1 MSEQTTYPKKEKE
14 KKPSLRLGFT
24 QDRDKTRKQHFI
36 FPSRKQPSANGQQ
49 IEANRREHS
58 TAHHQAQA
66 QTQQKE
72 EETNKKKRNI

>member
-36 FPSRKQPSANGQQ
+36 FLRENNQAQMANKLKLT
-49 IEANRREHS
+49 EES